1 MPSLLC
7 VAVLIGGSAYAGF
20 TVSKKMNP
28 SPNLSDHYHYE
39 SLVMYLPPILL
50 AMLLG
55 LWLSRAFFD
64 LRLMSSIGTLET
76 CQPARATCGY
86 RGGAEMAGYGQI
98 DANDSKQL
106 AYPALRFP
114 DRLSLSET

>member
-1 MPSLLC
+1 MIIFMWGLIFIFAGLPGVAIGWLVGKLPMPSLLC
-7 VAVLIGGSAYAGF
+7 VAVLTGGSAYAGF

-55 LWLSRAFFD
+55 LWLSRAF
-64 LRLMSSIGTLET
+64 S
-76 CQPARATCGY
+76 AR
-86 RGGAEMAGYGQI
+86 
-98 DANDSKQL
+98 
-106 AYPALRFP
+106 P
-114 DRLSLSET
+114 